1 MITFGEEG
9 GTATSP
15 CFESGAGTLALWLSG
30 PPLASGTKKYGW
42 ITRDECCM
50 PDARCCLQGRKD
62 GVYSG
67 RKAESK
73 EEKCG
78 AGRTVPSE
86 LFSALWLANFE
97 CQPRANVSRHGPAK
111 AKVNRQV
118 NT

>member
-1 MITFGEEG
+1 MDGSHETNAVCRMRVVACRVERMEFI
-9 GTATSP
+9 
-15 CFESGAGTLALWLSG
+15 LAE
-30 PPLASGTKKYGW
+30 K
-42 ITRDECCM
+42 RN
-50 PDARCCLQGRKD
+50 Q
-62 GVYSG
+62 
-67 RKAESK
+67 K